1 MAIRQEGIV
10 LSTTRYGENR
20 LIVNIFTP
28 EFGTLGFIATVSK
41 KSKSALKAA
50 HFQNLQL
57 LEFSFAEKSRG
68 SLKRIQEARI
78 PISYQSLYFD
88 PIRSC
93 LSLFLAE
100 FLQKVLKEEEPHP
113 ALFQF
118 VKASLIRLDQADE
131 GVANFHLAFL
141 MDLSAYLGFNPQLEG
156 LNGAAYFDLLEGEL
170 RESVPEHPH
179 YIEQAEMLQ
188 WREVQAKGT
197 DNFEAIAL
205 KSSQA
210 RRQVLESLIDYYRL
224 HLNDFGPMK
233 SLSILKEVLA

>member
-28 EFGTLGFIATVSK
+28 DFGTLGFIATVSK
-41 KSKSALKAA
+41 KSKGGLKAA
-50 HFQNLQL
+50 HFQNLQI
-57 LEFSFAEKSRG
+57 LEFSFAEKSKG
-68 SLKRIQEARI
+68 SLKRIGEARI
-78 PISYQSLYFD
+78 PLGFQSLYFD

-118 VKASLIRLDQADE
+118 VKASLIRLDQAE
-131 GVANFHLAFL
+131 QGIANFHLAFL
-141 MDLSAYLGFNPQLEG
+141 MDLCAYLGFSPQLE
-156 LNGAAYFDLLEGEL
+156 AEEEARYFDLLEGEV
-170 RESVPEHPH
+170 RSKVPEHPH
-179 YIEQAEMLQ
+179 YIEAAELLQ
-188 WREVQAKGT
+188 WREIQSKGT
-197 DNFEAIAL
+197 GQFEQIGL
-205 KSSQA
+205 KSSPL
-210 RRQVLESLIDYYRL
+210 RRQVLEGLIDYYRL

-233 SLSILKEVLA
+233 SLSVLKEVLA